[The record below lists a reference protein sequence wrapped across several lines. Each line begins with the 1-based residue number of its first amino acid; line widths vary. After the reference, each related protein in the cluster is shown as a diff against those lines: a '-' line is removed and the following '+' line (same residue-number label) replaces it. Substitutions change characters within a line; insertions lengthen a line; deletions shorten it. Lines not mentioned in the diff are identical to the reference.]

1 MSFDLPTGIPGI
13 LALTLGAIL
22 VVIAVAL
29 LVLGFLLKRSR
40 EAATYASF
48 EGTATAPEGI
58 EGAGPL
64 QVADFRSSPSTGTV
78 RQSFAS
84 SLRRLREAL
93 PGRRPRY
100 QLPWLFALGQ
110 TAAGK
115 TTLLGD
121 TEIGLPYGTPDDV
134 PRSTSNA
141 CRWWLFDR
149 AVVLDVSGDLVLRLD
164 GASSDQPAW
173 MGLLKTLRE
182 YRGRRPID
190 GALLTIPVTELVGF
204 EQADSRTRGEIARR
218 AELLRTRLDQAQRVL
233 QMRFPVYVLITQCD
247 RLPGFADLLTTLDD
261 GQLRQMFG
269 WSNPNPPEVRYSP
282 GWVDDAFASVT
293 AALDRQQLL
302 VLREGRPLAQPQSF
316 LSFPATIAAL
326 CEGLRIYWNQLF
338 SDNAASNGLA
348 VRGLYFSG
356 GEGFDVPPGGSPH
369 HLPWDSEAPLRAR
382 GDTHRR
388 VDFLPDLFGHKILAE
403 WNLASPDA
411 DALRRRLGW
420 RTALQLLLA
429 AALFLGPPLLWWS
442 GRTTAISAEVL
453 RSRFVRPAQSALA
466 DSRGASADRQRQHAV
481 TLLEAANEVGDYTLR
496 SFFLPSSW
504 WSSIPGDVSRVGTA
518 AYERTVFPALEHS
531 LESRLQD
538 EADGPRTSAQRAVTT
553 DLPSV
558 PDYAILKGTTD
569 QLKNLQGDVERYD
582 RFVSGRCVSSEADW
596 LKDLQGLVDDFD
608 RDIQL
613 RPPTSAARRYYRHVL
628 CDVESTRGFVADGT
642 TLDNLNER
650 VLYLGDGMFASL
662 YGDHIL
668 VGDLGSLEKQVSS
681 LSRTP
686 PPAASATQT
695 YRNLVSLIDRTKQ
708 DLARPAVAWAGQES
722 LHLGKPYTD
731 LLAAIAGSRFLNPD
745 VSKRVSTTGDQGFTG
760 FQIQLNG
767 YATDATGP
775 LLVPPKGKAVQLQ
788 LAPNILGLEAAL
800 NGLLSKYAQQSSGP
814 RLTFTP
820 PAGTYLA
827 WNPDLLANAVN
838 LLSGYQ
844 SFMSQSFKGFP
855 GFQQV
860 VDTSTRDTVEL
871 NVLDQVA
878 GAQLFP
884 SLPSLS
890 TRELRENFLNLQVAN
905 LTAAAGAL
913 NTLLT
918 GFTKPPVVSGCAGK
932 EGTAYCQLTAVLL
945 AQKLELLRELD
956 SLLAEQGLYAPSQS
970 NLAAWTGQTNL
981 AWTAFGAPN
990 ANGLSSFVA
999 NQRQIVQKMND
1010 AYATP
1015 ILTAVQTRDDRRVT
1029 ANPAFRRWN
1038 LIASDL
1044 TDYQGKKPNNA
1055 LQLLE
1060 GFITTDMAAATPG
1073 TCLSIAPAPGACFAD
1088 PTPTAMTNPPPCDFF
1103 IDHLTRLQTS
1113 VQQRCELLAQGSGEA
1128 AYGRI
1133 AASFNTSLHG
1143 KFPFSAAR
1151 QGPGA
1156 TPAEIK
1162 SFFAVYDAEKP
1173 KVDNLL
1179 KVIDLSGQRN
1189 PAAPPSPWSPQ
1200 TALAVKTFLDQMKPV
1215 RDFFKPFLEP
1225 AAPAKGKPA
1234 PPAVPALPAYN
1245 LGVDLRPWPD
1255 RETGGNQIIERRAVI
1270 DRVTVPA
1277 PPPSATT
1284 PVPATPAPL
1293 RWTYGAPVQ
1302 VVLRWANNGPLV
1314 PLLPPGN
1321 PSARVEERTVIY
1333 DYTDPWA
1340 LLRLLT
1346 EHLPSPDDP
1355 AGSYVFRIP
1364 TETATPAAPE
1374 GANTGANTAATS
1386 PTQSQAR
1393 VLLGISLMTPDDAQS
1408 PVTVPAFPTEAP
1420 AAAH

>member
-1 MSFDLPTGIPGI
+1 MSFDFPTGIPGI

-22 VVIAVAL
+22 VVIAVVL
-29 LVLGFLLKRSR
+29 LVLGLLLKRSR

-64 QVADFRSSPSTGTV
+64 KVADFRSSPSTGSV

-84 SLRRLREAL
+84 SLQRLRDSL

-100 QLPWLFALGQ
+100 QLPWLFTLGQ

-121 TEIGLPYGTPDDV
+121 TEIGLPYGTPDAV
-134 PRSTSNA
+134 PQSTSDA

-173 MGLLKTLRE
+173 MGLLKTLRS
-182 YRGRRPID
+182 YRSRRPID

-233 QMRFPVYVLITQCD
+233 EMRFPVYVLITQCD
-247 RLPGFADLLTTLDD
+247 RLPGFADLLNTLDD

-293 AALDRQQLL
+293 GALDRQQVL

-316 LSFPATIAAL
+316 LSFPATVASL
-326 CEGLRIYWNQLF
+326 REGLRIYWNQLF

-356 GEGFDVPPGGSPH
+356 GEGFDVPAAGSPH
-369 HLPWDSEAPLRAR
+369 HLPWDSGAPLRAR

-420 RTALQLLLA
+420 RTALQVALA

-442 GRTTAISAEVL
+442 AHTTAINAEVL
-453 RSRFVRPAQSALA
+453 RSRFVRPAQRALA
-466 DSRGASADRQRQHAV
+466 DSRSASADRQREYAV
-481 TLLEAANEVGDYTLR
+481 TLLGAANEVGDYTLR
-496 SFFLPSSW
+496 TFFLPSSW
-504 WSSIPGDVSRVGTA
+504 WSSIPGEVNRTGTA
-518 AYERTVFPALEHS
+518 AYERVVFPALEHS
-531 LESRLQD
+531 LESRLQGL
-538 EADGPRTSAQRAVTT
+538 ADGPRASSLRTVTT

-558 PDYAILKGTTD
+558 PDYAILRQTTD
-569 QLKNLQGDVERYD
+569 QLKALQGDVERYD

-596 LKDLQGLVDDFD
+596 LKDLQGLVDNFD
-608 RDIQL
+608 RDIQVK
-613 RPPTSAARRYYRHVL
+613 PPTASARRYYRHVL
-628 CDVESTRGFVADGT
+628 CDVESTRGFAADGT
-642 TLDNLNER
+642 ALDGLNER
-650 VLYLGDGMFASL
+650 VLYLGNGMFASL
-662 YGDHIL
+662 YGDHLL
-668 VGDLGSLEKQVSS
+668 VGDLGTMEKQVSS
-681 LSRTP
+681 LARTP
-686 PPAASATQT
+686 PPAGSATQT
-695 YRNLVSLIDRTKQ
+695 YRDLVSLIDRTKK
-708 DLARPAVAWAGQES
+708 DLTRPAVAWAGQES
-722 LHLGKPYTD
+722 LHLGRPYDD
-731 LLAAIAGSRFLNPD
+731 LLASVAGSRFLSPD
-745 VSKRVSTTGDQGFTG
+745 VPKRIDATGNQGFTA

-767 YATDATGP
+767 YTTDATGP

-788 LAPNILGLEAAL
+788 LSPNILGLEAAL
-800 NGLLSKYAQQSSGP
+800 NGLLGQYAQQSSGP

-827 WNPDLLANAVN
+827 WNPDLLTNAVSM
-838 LLSGYQ
+838 LSGYQ

-860 VDTSTRDTVEL
+860 IDTSTRDTVEM
-871 NVLDQVA
+871 NVLDLVA

-890 TRELRENFLNLQVAN
+890 TRELRESFLNLQVAN
-905 LTAAAGAL
+905 LTAAASSL
-913 NTLLT
+913 NTLLA
-918 GFTKPPVVSGCAGK
+918 GFVKPPAVSGCAGR

-945 AQKLELLRELD
+945 AQKLALLQQLD

-981 AWTAFGAPN
+981 AWSAFGAPN
-990 ANGLSSFVA
+990 VNGLTSFVA
-999 NQRQIVQKMND
+999 NQRQVIQTMNGT
-1010 AYATP
+1010 YATP

-1029 ANPAFRRWN
+1029 ANPAYRRWN
-1038 LIASDL
+1038 LINSDL
-1044 TDYQGKKPNNA
+1044 TDYQAKAPNNA

-1060 GFITTDMAAATPG
+1060 TFITTDMSAATPE
-1073 TCLSIAPAPGACFAD
+1073 TCLAIAPVPGACFASP
-1088 PTPTAMTNPPPCDFF
+1088 PTPTALTNPPPCDFF
-1103 IDHLTRLQTS
+1103 IEHLTRLQRS
-1113 VQQRCELLAQGSGEA
+1113 VQQRCELLAQGNGEE

-1133 AASFNTSLHG
+1133 AAAFNTSLYG
-1143 KFPFSAAR
+1143 KFPFSASR

-1156 TPAEIK
+1156 TPAELK
-1162 SFFAVYDAEKP
+1162 SFFRVYDVDKP
-1173 KVDNLL
+1173 TVDRLL
-1179 KVIDLSGQRN
+1179 KVISQGSQRN
-1189 PAAPPSPWSPQ
+1189 PASPPSPWSPQ
-1200 TALAVKTFLDQMKPV
+1200 TAQAVKRFLDDMKPV
-1215 RDFFKPFLEP
+1215 RAFFQPFLHP
-1225 AAPAKGKPA
+1225 ATPAKGRPA
-1234 PPAVPALPAYN
+1234 PPAVPAYDLN
-1245 LGVDLRPWPD
+1245 VDLRPWPD
-1255 RETGGNQIIERRAVI
+1255 RETGGNQIIERRALI

-1277 PPPSATT
+1277 APPSATA
-1284 PVPATPAPL
+1284 PAPATPAPPL
-1293 RWTYGAPVQ
+1293 RWSYGSPVQ
-1302 VVLRWANNGPLV
+1302 VSLRWAKDGPLV

-1346 EHLPSPDDP
+1346 EHLPSADDP
-1355 AGSYVFRIP
+1355 PGSSVFVVPI
-1364 TETATPAAPE
+1364 EAAQPAA
-1374 GANTGANTAATS
+1374 ASSASSSTAPAAQPS
-1386 PTQSQAR
+1386 AR
-1393 VLLGISLMTPDDAQS
+1393 VLLGIGLMTPDDAQN

-1420 AAAH
+1420 AASH